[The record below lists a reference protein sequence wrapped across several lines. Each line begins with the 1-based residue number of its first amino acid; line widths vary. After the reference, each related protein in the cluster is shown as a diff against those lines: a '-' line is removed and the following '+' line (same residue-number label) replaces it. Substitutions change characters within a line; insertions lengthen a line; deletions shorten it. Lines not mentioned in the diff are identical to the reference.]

1 MAQFNS
7 KKHGRRIYNS
17 LRYASTGRLWT
28 PSPYFDE
35 TKRVHRVYQQDGG
48 ADGWSQLSTDPQ
60 RALDAAHTKMVEH
73 YLYGCKAPL
82 VASGRINEDG
92 TAARSCNGCGGR
104 WRGIKD
110 PSQITQ
116 NTALLFGIRKDRGGK
131 LHYEGDECTNGT
143 NGHYGDG
150 FSSIRNAPTA
160 AQWADLP
167 VNIPG
172 LPKTLKVMHLLANAQ
187 SLEIGKTRDGESIV
201 PGRIEDPITGG
212 SSNHSA
218 LISIAHAAL
227 GNAMGMKRLVEDGNT
242 DPNAYFRIM
251 MDSAHRHY
259 GVKNKEIY
267 KDHPNPEGYVGIQ
280 EGAPILVDPSQFR
293 PFLHTV
299 TDETFRNIRRTLG
312 TQGLDLDRIDQ
323 NDHAQ
328 HFAKHLWDMM
338 GTAETVQSFTPHHA
352 FDEHLNPLDHVID
365 TQHASAAARSTEEGV
380 RGSYFAAYPGIM
392 PGGSSETEE
401 PRKMEEL
408 GSRAKRD
415 PHSVFMASDD
425 LHTLIRSMAQNHKA
439 VMDLRNPVLER
450 EVPNITEAPLDLA
463 MIRRNFLE

>member
-17 LRYASTGRLWT
+17 LRYASIRRLWT

-35 TKRVHRVYQQDGG
+35 TKRVHRVYQQGGG

-73 YLYGCKAPL
+73 YLFGCKAPL
-82 VASGRINEDG
+82 VDSGRINKDG

-104 WRGIKD
+104 WQGIKD

-131 LHYEGDECTNGT
+131 LHYEGDECPR
-143 NGHYGDG
+143 GHYGDG

-160 AQWADLP
+160 AQWAALP

-172 LPKTLKVMHLLANAQ
+172 YKKTLTVMHLLANAQ
-187 SLEIGKTRDGESIV
+187 SLEIGKTRGGESIV
-201 PGRIEDPITGG
+201 PGRIKDPRTGE

-218 LISIAHAAL
+218 LIAIAHANL

-267 KDHPNPEGYVGIQ
+267 KDHPNPEGYVGIR

-299 TDETFRNIRRTLG
+299 TDETFRNIRKTLG
-312 TQGLDLDRIDQ
+312 TQGLDLSRIDRG
-323 NDHAQ
+323 DRDLK
-328 HFAKHLWDMM
+328 KHWWDMM
-338 GTAETVQSFTPHHA
+338 EEAETVQSFTPHHA
-352 FDEHLNPLDHVID
+352 FDEQLNPLNHVID
-365 TQHASAAARSTEEGV
+365 TQHASKAATSKEEGV
-380 RGSYFAAYPGIM
+380 KGSYFAAYPGIM
-392 PGGSSETEE
+392 PGGASPTEE

-415 PHSVFMASDD
+415 PHSVFMASDH
-425 LHTLIRSMAQNHKA
+425 LHTLIRGLVQNHRDL
-439 VMDLRNPVLER
+439 MDLRNPMLEM
-450 EVPNITEAPLDLA
+450 EVPDITETPLDLA
-463 MIRRNFLE
+463 MIRRNYPEQPKTE

>member
-17 LRYASTGRLWT
+17 LRYASIRRLWT

-35 TKRVHRVYQQDGG
+35 TKRIHRVYQQGGG

-73 YLYGCKAPL
+73 YLDGCKAPL

-110 PSQITQ
+110 PSQVTQ
-116 NTALLFGIRKDRGGK
+116 NTALLFGIRKDRRGNF
-131 LHYEGDECTNGT
+131 HYEGDKCSGS
-143 NGHYGDG
+143 HYGDG

-172 LPKTLKVMHLLANAQ
+172 LPKTLKVMHLLANAH

-201 PGRIEDPITGG
+201 PGRIEDPRTGE

-218 LISIAHAAL
+218 LIAISHAAL

-267 KDHPNPEGYVGIQ
+267 KDHPNPEGYVGIR
-280 EGAPILVDPSQFR
+280 EGAPIR

-299 TDETFRNIRRTLG
+299 TDETFRNIRNTLG
-312 TQGLDLDRIDQ
+312 TQGLDLDRIDPG
-323 NDHAQ
+323 DHDLK
-328 HFAKHLWDMM
+328 KHWWDMM
-338 GTAETVQSFTPHHA
+338 ERAETVQSFTPHHA
-352 FDEHLNPLDHVID
+352 FDEHLNPLNHVID
-365 TQHASAAARSTEEGV
+365 TQHASAAARSKEEGV
-380 RGSYFAAYPGIM
+380 KESYFAAYPGIM
-392 PGGSSETEE
+392 PGGASPTEE

-425 LHTLIRSMAQNHKA
+425 LHTLIRSMVQNHKA

-463 MIRRNFLE
+463 MIRKNYLE